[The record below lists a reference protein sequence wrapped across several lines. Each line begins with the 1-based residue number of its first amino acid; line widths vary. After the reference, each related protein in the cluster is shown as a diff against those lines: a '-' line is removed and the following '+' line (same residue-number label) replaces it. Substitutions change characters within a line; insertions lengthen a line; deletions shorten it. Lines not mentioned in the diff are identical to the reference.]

1 MRLVLKTITVSLILL
16 FSVAATFAQNT
27 TYVKY
32 AMSGDGQVGEMLS
45 SSTVE
50 LYFNPDNF
58 KMEMDMM
65 GGMIAMDM
73 RMDLKKETGIML
85 MDMMGQQQYKVLD
98 KDDTDEEEAPGK
110 MPEIKY
116 LNEYKTIAGDK
127 CQKAVVQSDDME
139 RPIVVYFAEDMAI
152 PTSILKYL
160 DEMKMQG
167 IKGFPLQYEV
177 QDPENG
183 KVVVKATEV
192 ANKRY
197 PKNIFSTKV
206 PDGYTEMDENGANMV
221 PGLMGK

>member
-152 PTSILKYL
+152 PTSIQKYL